1 MRPALHRLKI
11 AAGKLDLSSRERT
24 TSRIAGGDGVSHEAT
39 DIDHPAQC
47 EQRARSQPIG
57 AVGIRRNGRR
67 RKLVGQVVDTK
78 QIKTLI
84 SDSVEEV
91 SIGTRLVQLA
101 GTTMTTVMDRVGKV
115 NDIVARI
122 SAASREKSVA
132 IDEVNRAIAQMDQTT
147 QQNAALVEEAAAAA
161 QSMQNH
167 AVLLNTMVSVFRLAS
182 DGKMS
187 LVHDTFFV
195 NPGQPPSVSGFA
207 IKPWSWSHRSSCGCS
222 RMSGERDEIAN
233 CRGISR

>member
-132 IDEVNRAIAQMDQTT
+132 IDEVNRAIAQEGSDHTAKCGVGRRSSRRSAVHAESRCPVEHDGERLPSRQRWKNESGSRYIFREPWT
-147 QQNAALVEEAAAAA
+147 AALRVR
-161 QSMQNH
+161 
-167 AVLLNTMVSVFRLAS
+167 FR
-182 DGKMS
+182 
-187 LVHDTFFV
+187 H
-195 NPGQPPSVSGFA
+195 
-207 IKPWSWSHRSSCGCS
+207 
-222 RMSGERDEIAN
+222 
-233 CRGISR
+233 